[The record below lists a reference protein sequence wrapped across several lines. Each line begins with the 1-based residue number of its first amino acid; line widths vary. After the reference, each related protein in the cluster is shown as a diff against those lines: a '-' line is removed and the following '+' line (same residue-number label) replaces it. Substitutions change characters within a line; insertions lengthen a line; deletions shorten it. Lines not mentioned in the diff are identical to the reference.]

1 MRGVPVEYFEEYGT
15 DADAALAAM
24 ANVDPD
30 LWSEFVDRAAR
41 ELYLSQR
48 TAWVRAQV
56 TQVAITD
63 DQIQLFSAAQMKS
76 LTVRKTVVTV
86 IDGRRCEFETLDLA
100 GEEGA
105 AILEGVADRDER
117 PAKTTVRRA
126 KDYRK
131 LAKIV
136 REKSASE
143 QRPVSVREVLEGAA

>member
-15 DADAALAAM
+15 DADSALAAM

-48 TAWVRAQV
+48 QSWVRAQV
-56 TQVAITD
+56 TQVAIAES
-63 DQIQLFSAAQMKS
+63 QSQLFSAATMKS

-86 IDGRRCEFETLDLA
+86 IDGERREFETLDLA

-117 PAKTTVRRA
+117 PAKTTIRRT
-126 KDYRK
+126 KDYRQ
-131 LAKIV
+131 LARVV
-136 REKSASE
+136 REMSAA
-143 QRPVSVREVLEGAA
+143 QGRPVSVREVLERAA